1 MHYPENGSYKWLD
14 DGPSH
19 LNDDISSVNPTCWKR
34 QRTEG
39 IFNEYAY
46 FDNLVMLEDVPTEG
60 YFAHEQEIE
69 LIGPEVETPE
79 SYHDGA
85 NRRLFCSQ

>member
-1 MHYPENGSYKWLD
+1 
-14 DGPSH
+14 
-19 LNDDISSVNPTCWKR
+19 
-34 QRTEG
+34 
-39 IFNEYAY
+39 
-46 FDNLVMLEDVPTEG
+46 MLEDVPTEG